1 MLSIFH
7 FAISIRADHGDRS
20 LLGEDYRKGLEELM
34 RSIPDRRV
42 RDLKRSGKG
51 LFLLLKY

>member
-20 LLGEDYRKGLEELM
+20 PVGEDYRKGPEDLM
-34 RSIPDRRV
+34 RSTPDRRV

>member
-20 LLGEDYRKGLEELM
+20 LLGEDYRKGAEELV
-34 RSIPDRRV
+34 RAPPTGESEISSDRV
-42 RDLKRSGKG
+42 RVC
-51 LFLLLKY
+51 FYY

>member
-7 FAISIRADHGDRS
+7 FAISIRADHGDGS
-20 LLGEDYRKGLEELM
+20 PVGEDYAKGPEELM

-42 RDLKRSGKG
+42 
-51 LFLLLKY
+51 